1 MSKKEKILET
11 ALELF
16 NNGNTQMA
24 TTNHIAKAMGISPGN
39 LHYHYKNRE
48 EIIRV
53 LYKQMRKRSSL
64 PVEKLPKTILELNEH
79 LKDLLEVLW
88 EYRFF
93 YKELLFLFSRD
104 LELEKMYVEDN
115 LKHRQR
121 IIRTIESFIKNGELE
136 LRNEQ
141 SIEYIADSVLMT
153 EQFYLSYSKT
163 LGEEINKDSVIETIN
178 HINGA
183 FRPYLTQKALDSI
196 KLD

>member
-1 MSKKEKILET
+1 MSTKERILQT

-16 NNGNTQMA
+16 NSGNTQMA
-24 TTNHIAKAMGISPGN
+24 TTNHIAKAMNISPGN

-53 LYKQMRKRSSL
+53 LYKQMRSKASL
-64 PVEKLPKTILELNEH
+64 PIEELPTTILELNKH
-79 LKDLLEVLW
+79 LKDLLEILW

-104 LELEKMYVEDN
+104 SELEKMCVEDN

-121 IIRTIESFIKNGELE
+121 IIKSIENFIKNGELE
-136 LRNEQ
+136 LHNGQ
-141 SIEYIADSVLMT
+141 STGYVADYVLMT
-153 EQFYLSYSKT
+153 EQFYFSYSKT
-163 LGEEINKDSVIETIN
+163 LGKEIDRDSVRETIN
-178 HINGA
+178 HINGV
-183 FRPYLTQKALDSI
+183 FRPYLTKKAIQNL